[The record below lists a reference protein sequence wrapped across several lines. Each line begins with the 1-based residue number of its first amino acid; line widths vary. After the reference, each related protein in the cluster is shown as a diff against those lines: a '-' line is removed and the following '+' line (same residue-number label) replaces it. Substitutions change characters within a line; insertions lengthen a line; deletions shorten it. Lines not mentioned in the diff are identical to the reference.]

1 MHVET
6 LGEHFE
12 RLLFTFGA
20 FPLYLVLPL
29 RHRHR
34 FKQVDDLS
42 AAVVYSVTFGL
53 QLHVASPELHHIGK
67 LVLNFALPGQVYP

>member
-6 LGEHFE
+6 LCEHFE

-20 FPLYLVLPL
+20 FPLYLELPQ

-53 QLHVASPELHHIGK
+53 QLDVASHELHHIGK
-67 LVLNFALPGQVYP
+67 LVLNFPLPGMMYP

>member
-1 MHVET
+1 MHIET

-20 FPLYLVLPL
+20 FPLYLVLPQ

-53 QLHVASPELHHIGK
+53 QLDVASQGLHHIGQ
-67 LVLNFALPGQVYP
+67 LHLNFPLPGVVYP